1 MSLYG
6 NILKSIKVGTKF
18 HGPYQDMCHPFF
30 IPKHSKLVNF
40 FGGIAHIVVLGF
52 AKVHE
57 LRTKEATWP
66 GFFDSQEVCANCKM
80 GPGAVGCMEIIETY
94 QGTDVRHSN
103 VLQAIQPV
111 TEGNSTIA

>member
-18 HGPYQDMCHPFF
+18 HGPYHPFF